1 MTSTTALVI
10 SDELI
15 PRLGIRHL
23 ISSDNRF
30 TVVGDAGTKEAIER
44 VSKHKP
50 DAILVH
56 STGYVSSELIASLHQ
71 ASPRSGIVVLSQDVS
86 ESYIGLLW
94 SAGVLGYVLLSA
106 SPRELFHAIL
116 EAAKGRRF
124 IDPRLSEEIF
134 ALVARHATTDTK
146 ALSTREEQ
154 VLQRLAYGYGP
165 KEIASQLKISRRS
178 VETYQARIREKLGL
192 RTRVDIVRYALS
204 TGILNEKSA

>member
-1 MTSTTALVI
+1 MKSTAVLVVG
-10 SDELI
+10 DELI
-15 PRLGIRHL
+15 ARSGIKHL
-23 ISSDNRF
+23 ISSDDRL
-30 TVVGDAGTKEAIER
+30 TVLGDAGSEEAVER
-44 VSKHKP
+44 ASKWRP

-56 STGYVSSELIASLHQ
+56 SIGYVSSELITSLHQ
-71 ASPRSGIVVLSQDVS
+71 ASPRSGIVVLSRDVS

-94 SAGVLGYVLLSA
+94 SAGVLGYVLLRA
-106 SPRELFHAIL
+106 TPRDLFYAIV

-134 ALVARHATTDTK
+134 ALVARHASADTK

-165 KEIASQLKISRRS
+165 KEIASELKISRRS

-192 RTRVDIVRYALS
+192 RTRVDIVRYALA
-204 TGILNEKSA
+204 TGILNKKTA